1 LSLAPH
7 RCSELFC
14 RLPTWFCATCPKN
27 TNPASSSLVT
37 GDKVEVIEI
46 PEELKVVATY
56 PIGVT
61 REARSPDLAQK
72 WVDLVLSDEGQEV
85 MKKCGFEPVGR
96 S

>member
-1 LSLAPH
+1 
-7 RCSELFC
+7 
-14 RLPTWFCATCPKN
+14 
-27 TNPASSSLVT
+27 
-37 GDKVEVIEI
+37 
-46 PEELKVVATY
+46 VVATY

-85 MKKCGFEPVGR
+85 MKKYGFEPVGR

>member
-1 LSLAPH
+1 MQLARRIRTRFPLVW
-7 RCSELFC
+7 S
-14 RLPTWFCATCPKN
+14 
-27 TNPASSSLVT
+27 PA
-37 GDKVEVIEI
+37 KVEVIEI

-85 MKKCGFEPVGR
+85 MKKYGFEPVGNG
-96 S
+96 